1 MFVFPYAGS
10 SDSRV
15 AFIRGAIELLY
26 IWLFLAG
33 LNISGDHRMHSTSV
47 LDHNFRSIVFI
58 ICSECCVLSESFI
71 NTRIDGNRVCSQ
83 KRNSWDSSSCCFAH
97 HRPHS
102 LLYRYCICSSPS
114 LWAKLR
120 AYRGP
125 ATSYRPLYWLVGEHQ
140 RGRGCGIKGHAIFC
154 LFSQPLSWLN
164 VAHVCWN
171 ILLW

>member
-1 MFVFPYAGS
+1 MFVFPYACS

-71 NTRIDGNRVCSQ
+71 KTRIDGNRVCSQ
-83 KRNSWDSSSCCFAH
+83 KKRNSWDSSCCCFAH
-97 HRPHS
+97 HGPHS

-120 AYRGP
+120 APVTGHFTDLWASSRGEEVVELKDMP
-125 ATSYRPLYWLVGEHQ
+125 FFVSSHSHLAD
-140 RGRGCGIKGHAIFC
+140 
-154 LFSQPLSWLN
+154 
-164 VAHVCWN
+164 
-171 ILLW
+171 